1 MFKAKSKQP
10 YWQQFSSYQTFQTEK
25 ELNEAVKRFVAFYDL
40 TDAIKAVLNTIKLH
54 AKRYFGV
61 CWLRKEKIAQKAGVS
76 PSTVDRA
83 IKGLKETGFLTVIP
97 FNHTKFGRRTHNIY
111 VINHFY
117 DISDDATQE
126 VHSVASDN
134 VPQNVANE
142 VARESFEES
151 VKPCVATGSDDRS
164 QTHKNPHTNSNKTF
178 NHLSI
183 KRVDELKFVPNEFI
197 DLMEPFYA
205 NNPEIIRERWKT
217 VCVAAKRSGLSA
229 KTASFDSIRQ
239 AWKDVVRFYKR
250 GKIKNSTDDGIGGYF
265 YGVLCDYLLNDCLR
279 SLAKNASSFMK
290 GDAKLCIIRI
300 KKW

>member
-1 MFKAKSKQP
+1 MFKFKSQNP
-10 YWQQFSSYQTFQTEK
+10 YWTEFSSYQTFQTVE
-25 ELNEAVKRFVAFYDL
+25 ELNVAVKRFIAFYDL

-76 PSTVDRA
+76 LSTVDRA

-111 VINHFY
+111 ILNPF
-117 DISDDATQE
+117 QE
-126 VHSVASDN
+126 VIEEVNSIESDN
-134 VPQNVANE
+134 VPQEVANE
-142 VARESFEES
+142 VAQEDQKEPL
-151 VKPCVATGSDDRS
+151 KPCPATDSDDRAR
-164 QTHKNPHTNSNKTF
+164 THKNPHTNSNTKTL

-183 KRVDELKFVPNEFI
+183 KRDDELKFVPSEFI

-229 KTASFDSIRQ
+229 KTASFDSIGQ

-250 GKIKNSTDDGIGGYF
+250 GKIKKSTDDGIGGYF

-279 SLAKNASSFMK
+279 SLA
-290 GDAKLCIIRI
+290 
-300 KKW
+300 